1 MINSMS
7 SNHPNHEYKFTYTV
21 SKLDWIILF
30 VIACIQRSCLEADS
44 LSIMINV
51 LVTLICLI
59 SVKSFHDP
67 DFLFHSYPPASPLF
81 FSLLFSRSSSYVIKS
96 LLMRKFY
103 VYLSKVLHQQ
113 PSGKRWST
121 PNITDDW
128 SPVISTS
135 SSRLTW

>member
-21 SKLDWIILF
+21 SKLDWII
-30 VIACIQRSCLEADS
+30 IACIQRSCLQADS

-67 DFLFHSYPPASPLF
+67 DFFFTRIPLPLPF

-113 PSGKRWST
+113 PSGKQWST
-121 PNITDDW
+121 PNIADDW
-128 SPVISTS
+128 SQVISTS